1 MELINHRRTP
11 SPFKDESD
19 KAECDQNQMPS
30 QLLHELGSETESR
43 LSDSRP
49 HLEGSPIR
57 EVMAHDELP
66 EDLKPIEQQP
76 VPIRPRPSIEAEN
89 VPRLSE
95 TSIKRIER
103 QQTHD
108 EGDETIFRE
117 LEYSLKNHF
126 LIAAQRQSNQ
136 IASRHHYRGCGV
148 FSRQIPLDP
157 GR

>member
-11 SPFKDESD
+11 SLVGLDQKDESD

-30 QLLHELGSETESR
+30 QLQHELGSETESR

-57 EVMAHDELP
+57 EVMAHDELD
-66 EDLKPIEQQP
+66 DLKPIQP
-76 VPIRPRPSIEAEN
+76 IQPLPTCPRPSIEAEN
-89 VPRLSE
+89 VSRLSE

-108 EGDETIFRE
+108 EGDKTIFRE
-117 LEYSLKNHF
+117 LKFVLT
-126 LIAAQRQSNQ
+126 
-136 IASRHHYRGCGV
+136 
-148 FSRQIPLDP
+148 
-157 GR
+157 